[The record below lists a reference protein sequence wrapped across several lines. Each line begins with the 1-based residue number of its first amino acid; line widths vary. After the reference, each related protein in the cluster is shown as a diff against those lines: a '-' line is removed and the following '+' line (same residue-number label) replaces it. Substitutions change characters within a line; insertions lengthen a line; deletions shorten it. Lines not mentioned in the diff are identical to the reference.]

1 MKMRVGLLCAA
12 TVCLIGIHACANI
25 NEADQRKKQAQTQGK
40 YYVELTDDVERVE
53 GTCKFMR
60 QINAIEDPVRIPSK
74 AETPDYFR
82 EKAAYYGADT
92 VLLRGQVGD
101 LYTCGHV
108 GLNPDGTREAPY
120 PTPIPH

>member
-1 MKMRVGLLCAA
+1 MKTLFGLLCAA
-12 TVCLIGIHACANI
+12 IVCLIGIQACANI

-101 LYTCGHV
+101 LYTCGQV
-108 GLNPDGTREAPY
+108 GLNPDGTRQAPY
-120 PTPIPH
+120 PTPVPH